1 VSTVAGQ
8 ELPEVARLFV
18 RLCEIPSPSGS
29 EGAMADAVLLEL
41 ARLGAEVTQDD
52 AATALPHAGCNNIVA
67 RFAPTTEGTPI
78 MFCAHLDTVPLL
90 GPIEVVREGEWL
102 TNRHDA
108 ILGGDDKAA
117 VAVMLHAMERVVHE
131 GIPHAGIELVFTPC
145 EEVGLKGAAH
155 FDTSV
160 LRAAFGFVYDHT
172 GDLGGIVT
180 SAPTHKEM
188 AATFRGV
195 AAHAGIQPEQGRSA
209 ITAAARAIAAMPLG
223 RIDAATTANIGTIDG
238 GSATNVV
245 AEECR
250 ITAECRSRDLE
261 ALDRQVSAMLDALA
275 WAGTECECDV
285 EMTVRDH
292 FTGYALDPDAPQ
304 VVMAAQALE
313 DCGIEPR
320 HVASGGGSDV
330 NAFMLNG
337 FPSVNLCNAMVDV
350 HTPDERIRIADVER
364 MVDVTLAIIARA
376 RGAR

>member
-1 VSTVAGQ
+1 MSTTDLSS
-8 ELPEVARLFV
+8 LPEVARLFA
-18 RLCEIPSPSGS
+18 RLCEIPSPSGD

-41 ARLGAEVTQDD
+41 ARLGAEISQDD
-52 AATALPHAGCNNIVA
+52 AASGLPSAGCNNIVA
-67 RFAPTTEGTPI
+67 RFAPTTEGVPI
-78 MFCAHLDTVPLL
+78 MFCAHLDTVPVLA
-90 GPIEVVREGEWL
+90 PIQVVQEGEWL
-102 TNRHDA
+102 TNRHEA

-117 VAVMLHAMERVVHE
+117 VAVMLHALDRVVHE

-145 EEVGLKGAAH
+145 EEVGLKGAAY

-172 GDLGGIVT
+172 GELGGIVT
-180 SAPTHKEM
+180 SAPTHKEI

-209 ITAAARAIAAMPLG
+209 ITAASRAVASMPLG
-223 RIDAATTANIGTIDG
+223 RIDDATTANIGTIHG

-250 ITAECRSRDLE
+250 ITAECRSRDAD
-261 ALDRQVSAMLDALA
+261 ALDRQLTAMLDAFA

-285 EMTVRDH
+285 QVSVRDH
-292 FTGYALDPDAPQ
+292 FTGYSLDADAPQ
-304 VVMAAQALE
+304 VVMARQALE

-320 HVASGGGSDV
+320 LVASGGGSDV
-330 NAFMLNG
+330 NAFILNG
-337 FPSVNLCNAMVDV
+337 FPSVNLCNAMVEV
-350 HTPDERIRIADVER
+350 HTPEERIRVADIER

>member
-1 VSTVAGQ
+1 MSTADLSS
-8 ELPEVARLFV
+8 LPEVARLFA
-18 RLCEIPSPSGS
+18 RLCEIPSPSGD

-41 ARLGAEVTQDD
+41 ARLGAEISQDD
-52 AATALPHAGCNNIVA
+52 AASGLPNAGCNNIVA
-67 RFAPTTEGTPI
+67 RFAPTTEGVPI
-78 MFCAHLDTVPLL
+78 MFCAHLDTVPVLA
-90 GPIEVVREGEWL
+90 PIQVVQEGEWL
-102 TNRHDA
+102 TNRHEA

-117 VAVMLHAMERVVHE
+117 VAVMLHALDRVVHE

-145 EEVGLKGAAH
+145 EEVGLKGAAY

-172 GDLGGIVT
+172 GELGGIVT
-180 SAPTHKEM
+180 SAPTHKEI

-209 ITAAARAIAAMPLG
+209 ITAASRAVASMPLG
-223 RIDAATTANIGTIDG
+223 RIDDATTANIGTIHG

-250 ITAECRSRDLE
+250 ITAECRSRDAD
-261 ALDRQVSAMLDALA
+261 ALDRQLTAMLDAFA

-285 EMTVRDH
+285 QVSVRDH
-292 FTGYALDPDAPQ
+292 FTGYSLDADAPQ
-304 VVMAAQALE
+304 VVMARQALE

-320 HVASGGGSDV
+320 LVASGGGSDV
-330 NAFMLNG
+330 NAFILNG
-337 FPSVNLCNAMVDV
+337 FPSVNLCNAMVEV
-350 HTPDERIRIADVER
+350 HTPEERIRVADIER